1 MSVESHRDLQELQVN
16 KIFRILGYIVIPI
29 LIINLSRYF
38 IVGWLF
44 SFNIYIIGSLLILL
58 ISLNSKKLDYSFKIS
73 FLIFLF
79 LVFAVSQGINFGMV
93 GFMAEFLLLTV
104 FISVIFLKRKI
115 AIYLFVLCGLVCASC
130 AFLCIRG
137 VLPMVPDFEEQ
148 INTIPSW
155 SSFLVTFIFMAS
167 IIILIAGDIGNLL
180 AEKISELE
188 EKNVALANA
197 NEEVTILQGI
207 LPICSM
213 CKKVRDDKGYWFQ
226 VESYIE
232 NHSEAKFSHSLCE
245 VCSEKLYGNEE
256 WYKDVKTNMKKS
268 PLI

>member
-1 MSVESHRDLQELQVN
+1 MEIESHRDIQELQIN
-16 KIFRILGYIVIPI
+16 KIFSLLAYMVIPI
-29 LIINLSRYF
+29 LLINLSRYF

-44 SFNIYIIGSLLILL
+44 SFNIYIIGALFILI
-58 ISLNSKKLDYSFKIS
+58 ISLNINKFIYSFKVF

-79 LVFAVSQGINFGMV
+79 MCFAVSQGINFGMV

-104 FISVIFLKRKI
+104 FVSVIFLHRKL
-115 AIYLFVLCGLVCASC
+115 AIFMFVLCGLVCALC
-130 AFLCIRG
+130 AFLCIKG

-148 INTIPSW
+148 INSIPSW

-180 AEKISELE
+180 AEKIHELE
-188 EKNVALANA
+188 EKNVALINA

-213 CKKVRDDKGYWFQ
+213 CKKVRDDKGYWYQ

-232 NHSEAKFSHSLCE
+232 NHSEAKFSHSLCG

-256 WYKDVKTNMKKS
+256 WYREVKK
-268 PLI
+268 

>member
-1 MSVESHRDLQELQVN
+1 MELESHRDIQELQIN
-16 KIFRILGYIVIPI
+16 KIFRLLGYIVIPI
-29 LIINLSRYF
+29 LLINLSRYF

-44 SFNIYIIGSLLILL
+44 SFNIYIIGSIFILL
-58 ISLNSKKLDYSFKIS
+58 ISFNAKKFPYFFKIS

-79 LVFAVSQGINFGMV
+79 LIFAISQGINFGMV

-104 FISVIFLKRKI
+104 FISVIFLHRKI
-115 AIYLFVLCGLVCASC
+115 AVLIFVLSGLVCAGC
-130 AFLCIRG
+130 AFLCING

-188 EKNVALANA
+188 KKNVELKNA

-213 CKKVRDDKGYWFQ
+213 CKKVRDDQGYWYQ

-232 NHSEAKFSHSLCE
+232 NHSEARFSHSLCE
-245 VCSEKLYGNEE
+245 VCSEKLYGHEE
-256 WYKDVKTNMKKS
+256 WYQGVKS
-268 PLI
+268 